1 MAEKSAEKVAKK
13 TKTKFGEY
21 ILWFEEIG
29 KKSIRQ
35 AGGKGANMGEMVR
48 VGMPVPEGFVVNVA
62 AFEHFLKTNK
72 LDKPIKKLVKTCDV
86 DNTENL
92 NDTSAKIKRRIMDA
106 DMPLN
111 IKQEVTRAYN
121 QLSLSTE
128 SKTPKALQLTSAGRE
143 PAIVAVRSS
152 ATTEDLADAS
162 FAGQQA
168 SFLNVK
174 GVPYLVDAIKRCWA
188 SLYEPRAIFYRAKK
202 GFKGGL
208 IAVIVQRMVGA
219 DKAGVTFTVNPST
232 GEDVVIHEA
241 TWGLGESLVLGK
253 VNPDSYTVDKKTGE
267 IIEKKIGK
275 KEMKHV
281 RDEGTG
287 RTVEIPVREA
297 QREQQVMSAEE
308 IKELTELSLKL
319 EKHYKHPQDIEWA
332 VKGSKI
338 YILQTRPVTTVGK
351 KKKPKTKK
359 KKKTPEKSPTESP
372 ITKKPKGYLLEGIAA
387 SPGNA
392 SGPVKVI
399 QSVDESKNIAK
410 GDVLV
415 TEMTSPEYVPAMSKC
430 VAIVT
435 EKGGTTSHAA
445 IVSREMGIPCI
456 VGAEDATKKLK
467 TGAVVT
473 VDGDS
478 GIIYTGKVKIS
489 AAEADSKPKK
499 KEKKRPK
506 KKVVAKKQPKKK
518 PIKGKHKPKLY
529 MNLGVVDKIDEYKS
543 LPFEGIGL
551 MRIEFIIAALGTH
564 PNALIKAG
572 ESSKYL
578 DAIAD
583 GVQKVAEAIHP
594 RPVVVRFSDLKT
606 NEYNE
611 LKGGAEFEPEE
622 ENPMIGWRG
631 ASRFI
636 SKEFEQVFRLEC
648 QAVKK
653 VKEKFDNVWVMLP
666 FVRTIEEVAKC
677 MAIIESEG
685 LKRSKKAN
693 FQVWIMAEVPSVVL
707 LADDFSKICDG
718 ISIGSNDLTQL
729 VLGVDRDSE
738 ILGKAGYF
746 DEQNEAVKVAI
757 KRLIKFSHKNG
768 CTVSICG
775 QAPSEYPEFVEFLVQ
790 SGIDSISVNPDAVE
804 KTKEQIS

>member
-1 MAEKSAEKVAKK
+1 MAEKKTKK
-13 TKTKFGEY
+13 SKTKFGEF
-21 ILWFEEIG
+21 ILWFDELN

-48 VGMPVPEGFVVNVA
+48 VGMPVPKGFVVNVA
-62 AFEHFLKTNK
+62 AFEHLLQINK
-72 LDKPIKKLVKTCDV
+72 LDKSIAKIIKTCDV
-86 DNTENL
+86 DNTEQL
-92 NDTSAKIKRRIMDA
+92 NDTSAKIKQRIMDA
-106 DMPLN
+106 DTPLS
-111 IKQEVTRAYN
+111 IKQEITRAYN
-121 QLSLSTE
+121 KLSLSREIDVPE
-128 SKTPKALQLTSAGRE
+128 SLQPLSAGRE
-143 PAIVAVRSS
+143 SAIVAVRSS
-152 ATTEDLADAS
+152 ATTEDLPDAS

-174 GVPYLVDAIKRCWA
+174 GVPYLLDAIKRCWA

-241 TWGLGESLVLGK
+241 TWGLGESLVLGR
-253 VNPDSYTVDKKTGE
+253 VNPDSYTVDKKSSE
-267 IIEKKIGK
+267 IIEKRIGK

-281 RDEGTG
+281 RDAGTG
-287 RTVEIPVREA
+287 RTVEMPVRESR
-297 QREQQVMSAEE
+297 QNQQVMTVDE
-308 IKELTELSLKL
+308 IKELTHLALKL

-332 VKGSKI
+332 VKDSKI
-338 YILQTRPVTTVGK
+338 YILQTRAVTTVEKSSK
-351 KKKPKTKK
+351 KTKTKK
-359 KKKTPEKSPTESP
+359 KLSEKSPTESP
-372 ITKKPKGYLLEGIAA
+372 ITKKPKGFLLEGIAA
-387 SPGNA
+387 SPGSA
-392 SGPVKVI
+392 SGPVKI
-399 QSVDESKNIAK
+399 IHSVDESKNIMK

-456 VGAEDATKKLK
+456 VGTTDATKLMK
-467 TGAVVT
+467 TGTIVT
-473 VDGDS
+473 VDGNS
-478 GIIYTGKVKIS
+478 GIIYTGKVKI
-489 AAEADSKPKK
+489 AVIAEEAKPMKK
-499 KEKKRPK
+499 KKKKPK
-506 KKVVAKKQPKKK
+506 KKVVSKKQPKRKA
-518 PIKGKHKPKLY
+518 IKGKHKPKLY

-564 PNALIKAG
+564 PKALIKSG
-572 ESSKYL
+572 DSDKYL
-578 DAIAD
+578 NAIAD
-583 GVQKVAEAIHP
+583 GVQKVATAVHP
-594 RPVVVRFSDLKT
+594 RPIVVRFSDLKT

-622 ENPMIGWRG
+622 ENPMLGWRG
-631 ASRFI
+631 ASRFV
-636 SKEFEQVFRLEC
+636 SPEFEDVFRLEC

-653 VKEKFDNVWVMLP
+653 VREKFDNVWVMLP
-666 FVRTIEEVAKC
+666 FVRTTDELAKC

-707 LADDFSKICDG
+707 LADDFSKMCDG

-729 VLGVDRDSE
+729 VLGVDRDSG
-738 ILGKAGYF
+738 ILSKAGYF

-757 KRLIKFSHKNG
+757 KRLIKFAHKNG

-775 QAPSEYPEFVEFLVQ
+775 QAPSEYPEFVEFLVGA
-790 SGIDSISVNPDAVE
+790 GIDSISVNPDAVE
-804 KTKEQIS
+804 KTKEHIG